1 MSVNSYIDHTLLKA
15 DANKEQILSLID
27 EAKKYEFAS
36 VCVNPTWV
44 KTAAELLKDSSV
56 KVCTV
61 IGFPLGASTSA
72 VKAFEAKD
80 AIYNGADEIDM
91 VINIGALKSRNLKLV
106 EDDIK
111 AVVEASGSKLVKV
124 IIETCL
130 LTDEEKVEA
139 CQLAKLAGADF
150 VKTSTGFSTGGA
162 TIEDIELMREAVGPT
177 MGVKA
182 SGGARTLEAAQAF
195 IRAGATRIGTSSGV
209 AIVINAAQEAAENAY
224 VPYSKFRV
232 GAALITKNGEIFQGC
247 NIENASFGLTN
258 CAERTAIFK
267 AVSEG
272 HRDFECLAVYG
283 DTKEP
288 ISPCGACRQV
298 MAEFFK
304 SDSKVILIAEDKSTV
319 EMTVG
324 ELLPYSF
331 TDLQ

>member
-1 MSVNSYIDHTLLKA
+1 MSANSYIDHTLLKA
-15 DANKEQILSLID
+15 DANKEQILFLID
-27 EAKKYEFAS
+27 EAKKYEFAG

-44 KTAAELLKDSSV
+44 KTAAEFLKDSAV

-80 AIYNGADEIDM
+80 AIANGADEIDM

-150 VKTSTGFSTGGA
+150 VKTSIGFSTGGA
-162 TIEDIELMREAVGPT
+162 TVENIELMREAVGPT

-182 SGGARTLEAAQAF
+182 SGGARTLEAAQDF
-195 IRAGATRIGTSSGV
+195 IKAGATRIGTSSGV
-209 AIVINAAQEAAENAY
+209 AIMKGQE
-224 VPYSKFRV
+224 S
-232 GAALITKNGEIFQGC
+232 
-247 NIENASFGLTN
+247 
-258 CAERTAIFK
+258 
-267 AVSEG
+267 
-272 HRDFECLAVYG
+272 H
-283 DTKEP
+283 
-288 ISPCGACRQV
+288 
-298 MAEFFK
+298 
-304 SDSKVILIAEDKSTV
+304 DS
-319 EMTVG
+319 
-324 ELLPYSF
+324 Y
-331 TDLQ
+331 

>member
-44 KTAAELLKDSSV
+44 KTAAELLK
-56 KVCTV
+56 VCTV

-80 AIYNGADEIDM
+80 AIANGADEIDM

-162 TIEDIELMREAVGPT
+162 TIEDIELMREAVGPI

-182 SGGARTLEAAQAF
+182 SGGARTLEAAKAF
-195 IRAGATRIGTSSGV
+195 IKAGATRIGTSSGV
-209 AIVINAAQEAAENAY
+209 AIMKGQ
-224 VPYSKFRV
+224 
-232 GAALITKNGEIFQGC
+232 
-247 NIENASFGLTN
+247 
-258 CAERTAIFK
+258 
-267 AVSEG
+267 
-272 HRDFECLAVYG
+272 
-283 DTKEP
+283 
-288 ISPCGACRQV
+288 
-298 MAEFFK
+298 
-304 SDSKVILIAEDKSTV
+304 
-319 EMTVG
+319 
-324 ELLPYSF
+324 
-331 TDLQ
+331 

>member
-80 AIYNGADEIDM
+80 AIE
-91 VINIGALKSRNLKLV
+91 SRNLKLV

-162 TIEDIELMREAVGPT
+162 TIEDIELMREAVGPI

-195 IRAGATRIGTSSGV
+195 IKAGATRIGTSSGV
-209 AIVINAAQEAAENAY
+209 AIMKGQE
-224 VPYSKFRV
+224 S
-232 GAALITKNGEIFQGC
+232 
-247 NIENASFGLTN
+247 
-258 CAERTAIFK
+258 
-267 AVSEG
+267 
-272 HRDFECLAVYG
+272 H
-283 DTKEP
+283 
-288 ISPCGACRQV
+288 
-298 MAEFFK
+298 
-304 SDSKVILIAEDKSTV
+304 DS
-319 EMTVG
+319 
-324 ELLPYSF
+324 Y
-331 TDLQ
+331 

>member
-80 AIYNGADEIDM
+80 AIANGADEIDM

-111 AVVEASGSKLVKV
+111 AVVEASGRKLVKV
-124 IIETCL
+124 IIET
-130 LTDEEKVEA
+130 DEEMVEA

-162 TIEDIELMREAVGPT
+162 TIEDIELMREAVGPI

-182 SGGARTLEAAQAF
+182 SGGARTLEAAKAF
-195 IRAGATRIGTSSGV
+195 IKAGATRIGTSSGV
-209 AIVINAAQEAAENAY
+209 AIMKGQ
-224 VPYSKFRV
+224 
-232 GAALITKNGEIFQGC
+232 
-247 NIENASFGLTN
+247 
-258 CAERTAIFK
+258 
-267 AVSEG
+267 
-272 HRDFECLAVYG
+272 
-283 DTKEP
+283 
-288 ISPCGACRQV
+288 
-298 MAEFFK
+298 
-304 SDSKVILIAEDKSTV
+304 
-319 EMTVG
+319 
-324 ELLPYSF
+324 
-331 TDLQ
+331 